1 MDGVDGVVV
10 APGKVRGYQ
19 PQGRMEKDAAAA
31 DPATVDTAWR
41 AGSSSRQR
49 PRASGP
55 YGRKGTFS
63 FLFRWQPLEC
73 KRANLQIV

>member
-19 PQGRMEKDAAAA
+19 PQGRMEKNAAAA

-41 AGSSSRQR
+41 AVSLSITTNQTGSTG
-49 PRASGP
+49 AIFG
-55 YGRKGTFS
+55 
-63 FLFRWQPLEC
+63 
-73 KRANLQIV
+73 